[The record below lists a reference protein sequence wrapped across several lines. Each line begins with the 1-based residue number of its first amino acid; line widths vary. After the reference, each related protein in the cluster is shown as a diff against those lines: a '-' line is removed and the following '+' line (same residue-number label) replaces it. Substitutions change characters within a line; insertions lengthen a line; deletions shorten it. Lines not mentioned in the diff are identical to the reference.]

1 MKSLDYRCED
11 RKNVEVKR
19 PILCHLKGLDPLF
32 QKTPKVTF
40 ERQTFQPGAAFEDK
54 AFKLGV

>member
-1 MKSLDYRCED
+1 
-11 RKNVEVKR
+11 
-19 PILCHLKGLDPLF
+19 LCHLKGLDPLF